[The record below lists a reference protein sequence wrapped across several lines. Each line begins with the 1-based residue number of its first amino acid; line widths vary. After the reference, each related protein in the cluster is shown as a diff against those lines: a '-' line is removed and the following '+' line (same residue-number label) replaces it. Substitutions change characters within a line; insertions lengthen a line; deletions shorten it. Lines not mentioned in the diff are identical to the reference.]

1 MMGTHPMNC
10 LPTRR
15 LWQRRCNGITG
26 AALLASLFISA
37 QAISFSEIAEAQN
50 SRPRTAPAKASGQQ
64 RVASSN
70 ARPGAARP
78 APGNDNSADPQ
89 HVMAVVNGEQITREE
104 LGRECIRRH
113 GKDVLEGMV
122 NKHLISEACLERG
135 VTITEKDVWDEVGR
149 MAGKFGLSTERWL
162 TLLKEE
168 RNITADQYQRE
179 IIWPML
185 AMRRLAAADTE
196 VTEEELKQAFESE
209 YGPKVKARIIVV
221 SSERRAKELL
231 EQARAKPDAFGDLAK
246 DHSEDQASA
255 AARGLIPPLRKH
267 IGDEGLEQAAFSLQE
282 GEVSDIISVADQF
295 VIIKCER
302 HEPETYIP
310 SQNLPEVENRLRETI
325 RDQKLRVAA
334 SELFRQLQDQAELRN
349 VYNDPELSQQMPGVA
364 ATINQRQ
371 IRLQELA
378 DECIQRHGEEVLDG
392 EVNRKILQQALRKA
406 NLTVTDDDL
415 QAEVSRAAD
424 AYGYVNVDGTPDVDS
439 WLKHVTS
446 EGGENVT
453 IDLYLSD
460 VVWPSVAL
468 KILVGE
474 SVQVTEDDLQ
484 KGFESNYGERVEVLA
499 IVLANQR
506 RAQQVWEMARNNP
519 TDSFFGEL
527 ANQYSI
533 EPVSRANLGKVPPI
547 RKHGGNDLVEK
558 EAFRL
563 KPGELS
569 GIVAVGD
576 KYIMMR
582 CLGRTEPI
590 VVSMDE
596 VREELEKDLHENKL
610 RVEMARKFDH
620 LKESAKV
627 QTYLAGMVTRGRFQN
642 ASSDGAARRP
652 AANAPPPATQQAQ
665 PTTAS
670 PARTA
675 TPRTANPQTP
685 PSRTAANGA
694 TRR

>member
-1 MMGTHPMNC
+1 MMGTHPIHC
-10 LPTRR
+10 HPIKG
-15 LWQRRCNGITG
+15 LWQRRFKGLTG
-26 AALLASLFISA
+26 AALLTGLFVA
-37 QAISFSEIAEAQN
+37 AAAISFSETAQAQN
-50 SRPRTAPAKASGQQ
+50 SRAQNNRQSSAPANARGEQ
-64 RVASSN
+64 RVANNN

-78 APGNDNSADPQ
+78 TQGATDPADPQ
-89 HVMAVVNGEQITREE
+89 QVMAVVNGEQITREE
-104 LGRECIRRH
+104 LGRECMRRH

-135 VTITEKDVWDEVGR
+135 VTITEKDVWDEIGR

-168 RNITADQYQRE
+168 RNITSEQYQRE

-185 AMRRLAAADTE
+185 AMRRLAAAETD

-209 YGPKVKARIIVV
+209 YGPKVRARIIVV

-231 EQARAKPDAFGDLAK
+231 EQVRENPDSFGDVAK
-246 DHSEDQASA
+246 DNSEDQASA
-255 AARGLIPPLRKH
+255 AARGLIPPIRKH
-267 IGDEGLEQAAFSLQE
+267 IGDAGLEEAAFSLKA
-282 GEVSDIISVADQF
+282 GEISDVISVANQF

-302 HEPETYIP
+302 QEPETYIA
-310 SQNLPEVENRLRETI
+310 SQNLPEVEGRLRETI
-325 RDQKLRVAA
+325 RDQKLRIAA

-349 VYNDPELSQQMPGVA
+349 VYNDPELSRQMPGVA

-406 NLTVTDDDL
+406 NLTVSDEDL

-424 AYGYVNVDGTPDVDS
+424 AYGYVTVDGSPDVDA

-453 IDLYLSD
+453 VDLYLSD

-468 KILVGE
+468 KVLVGE
-474 SVQVTEDDLQ
+474 SIQVSEDDLQ

-547 RKHGGNDLVEK
+547 RKYGGNDLVEK

-590 VVSMDE
+590 VVNIDE
-596 VREELEKDLHENKL
+596 VRDELEKDLHERKL
-610 RVEMARKFDH
+610 RVEMARTFDH
-620 LKESAKV
+620 LKETAKV

-642 ASSDGAARRP
+642 ASSDGATRRP
-652 AANAPPPATQQAQ
+652 AASVPPPATQQSQ
-665 PTTAS
+665 PTAS
-670 PARTA
+670 PSA
-675 TPRTANPQTP
+675 RTANPRTP
-685 PSRTAANGA
+685 SNAAP
-694 TRR
+694 RR